1 MIQRMIIMLINIPLI
16 SIIIAVVACV
26 YASYSDLKNGVIK
39 NKLTFPLIAIGI
51 ILNAVYVFTTA
62 NILLFIGGVIVTVV
76 IFVLGYVFW
85 KMGAW
90 AGGDVKLFTG
100 LAALIPFY
108 AIPYYPSIL
117 NYQIL
122 GIQFPLEATY
132 PFPFTLIINS
142 ILSILPFLLVYVI
155 YIAAK
160 NKSHL
165 IVELVEPIKNY
176 KSNILSTLVVTSAAA
191 LTYLLTKELHIQILI
206 VYLILIYLIAYL
218 ITKIPNRIEAVLLS
232 VVIVYALVTSFKITL
247 TGMLLLLI
255 SFTLFG
261 ILKKLLT
268 TVSKEALQDTYQITE
283 LKEGMIPAYS
293 VYEKDNNVYIDDKSF
308 ITRVRKAFKTGDISL
323 INPPKGKLLISSMAA
338 GLTDKDISL
347 LKELKAEDKIDISFK
362 IKKGVPFAPS
372 ILIGLL
378 ISLFIGDLAIIL
390 EKILLSLMYG
400 I

>member
-1 MIQRMIIMLINIPLI
+1 MLINIPLI
-16 SIIIAVVACV
+16 SIIIAVLACV

-51 ILNAVYVFTTA
+51 ILNAVYVFTTT

-76 IFVLGYVFW
+76 IFALGYAFW
-85 KMGAW
+85 KIGAW

-108 AIPYYPSIL
+108 AIPYYPSIV

-122 GIQFPLEATY
+122 GTQFPLVATY

-142 ILSILPFLLVYVI
+142 ILSILPFLLIYVI

-160 NKSHL
+160 NKPEL
-165 IVELVEPIKNY
+165 IEELVEPIKNY
-176 KSNILSTLVVTSAAA
+176 RSNILSTLVVTSAAA
-191 LTYLLTKELHIQILI
+191 LTYLLTKELHIQILL
-206 VYLILIYLIAYL
+206 VYLILIYIIAYI
-218 ITKIPNRIEAVLLS
+218 ITKIPDKIEAVLLS
-232 VVIVYALVTSFKITL
+232 VVIIYALVTSLKITL
-247 TGMLLLLI
+247 SGMVLLLI
-255 SFTLFG
+255 SFTIFG

-268 TVSKEALQDTYQITE
+268 KVSKEALQDNYRITE
-283 LKEGMIPAYS
+283 LKEGMIPAYN
-293 VYEKDNNVYIDDKSF
+293 VYEKDDTVYIDDESF
-308 ITRVRKAFKTGDISL
+308 ITRIKKTFKTGDISL
-323 INPPKGKLLISSMAA
+323 INPPKGKLLIGSMAA

-347 LKELKAEDKIDISFK
+347 IKELKATEKIDDSFK

-372 ILIGLL
+372 ILIGFL
-378 ISLFIGDLAIIL
+378 ISLFIGDLAVIL
-390 EKILLSLMYG
+390 EKIILSLMYV